1 MLRSKLAKLF
11 MSILKRKVDSSS
23 NFESVFIVMAHNP
36 FVNFKPFFFYFGQ
49 KEPIKVPL
57 LTLLSALVNICQ
69 ISHVSLQT
77 ISPLQILHHSSMSW
91 KITPLFFF
99 QLKQDI
105 LCSKR
110 RPLKLIFFW
119 LLSAPVKIHQIL
131 YVNPEMASQFR
142 VKFCII
148 LCCHKTQL
156 PCKL

>member
-11 MSILKRKVDSSS
+11 MSILKWKVDSSS

-36 FVNFKPFFFYFGQ
+36 FVNFKPFFF
-49 KEPIKVPL
+49 L
-57 LTLLSALVNICQ
+57 LWAKRAHQSPTFDTFECSSEHLPNFSCLSPNYKSSSNFA
-69 ISHVSLQT
+69 SLFNVMKDN
-77 ISPLQILHHSSMSW
+77 SSV
-91 KITPLFFF
+91 FF

-110 RPLKLIFFW
+110 RPLKLTFFW
-119 LLSAPVKIHQIL
+119 LLSAPVKIRQIL
-131 YVNPEMASQFR
+131 YVNPEMASQFH

-148 LCCHKTQL
+148 LRCHNTQL